1 MPPRKDKGFTSLPK
15 FGYEFLPHTTDAYI
29 EATGATLQ
37 EAFQFAG
44 RALFDTLCDVNSVSS
59 KKSEVVS
66 FFGAD
71 EVALLHNW
79 LETLLLRFEIEG
91 MVFSEFK
98 VESIEKSK
106 ESIHGVARIVG
117 EPYDRR
123 KHHPKVEVKAVT
135 YHKMEV
141 IREPDRTRVRF
152 ILDL

>member
-1 MPPRKDKGFTSLPK
+1 MPK

-29 EATGATLQ
+29 EATGATLE

-44 RALFDTLCDVNSVSS
+44 RALFDTLCDVNSISPER
-59 KKSEVVS
+59 SEDVS
-66 FFGAD
+66 FWGAD

-79 LETLLLRFEIEG
+79 LETLLLRFEIGG

-98 VESIEKSK
+98 VKSIERSQKQMR
-106 ESIHGVARIVG
+106 GTARIAG

-135 YHKMEV
+135 YHRMEV
-141 IREPDRTRVRF
+141 VDEKDRTTVRF